1 MRFCYVSGGIA
12 RGFFF
17 IFRLPSQRV
26 ALREISWY
34 TVFCYLILSIVL
46 IGNEV
51 GRRFRSQF
59 ISQSRDLRFLFSLSF
74 FLSFFCAFVSWNLWT
89 GCRIVP
95 DYSGE
100 RTRTDSS
107 QRPTGHTRPDEF
119 QSLDGFHP
127 IRIGRYGRQREPLHG
142 SGRSLIQTHRTDA
155 RPLRGLQLPARVVHS
170 AFRRRPVFIIFF
182 FFTFFEI
189 NKQLRKERI
198 FVVGN

>member
-12 RGFFF
+12 RGFF
-17 IFRLPSQRV
+17 
-26 ALREISWY
+26 
-34 TVFCYLILSIVL
+34 
-46 IGNEV
+46 
-51 GRRFRSQF
+51 
-59 ISQSRDLRFLFSLSF
+59 LFSGCQANELRCVKFRDIPCSVTSFSQLCRSEMKSVAVSVLNLSLNHETYGFYFPFLSF
-74 FLSFFCAFVSWNLWT
+74 FLSFVRSCREILWT